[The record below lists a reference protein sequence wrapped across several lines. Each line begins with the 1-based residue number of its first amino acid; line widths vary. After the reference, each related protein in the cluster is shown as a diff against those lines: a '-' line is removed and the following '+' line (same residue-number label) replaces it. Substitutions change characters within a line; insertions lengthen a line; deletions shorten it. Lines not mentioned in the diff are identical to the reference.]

1 MEEETGVRSLISN
14 QDEILNAPF
23 FATAQLLLAGS
34 DAQGL
39 RYGTVGTPETLFV
52 EWRDEEPPAGDLSA
66 GALLDRPVGQML
78 RKDRLLD
85 LVRNFV
91 IFDAGIKKV
100 PRQHQFVGVKL
111 AQERLA
117 KREGGVIW
125 HTQGSGKSILMVLL
139 AKWILER
146 EPDARVLVITD
157 RDELDKQ
164 I

>member
-1 MEEETGVRSLISN
+1 IELKRSSVEIGDGIRQLISN
-14 QDEILNAPF
+14 QDEIFNAPF

-52 EWRDEEPPAGDLSA
+52 DWRAEDPPAGDVPT
-66 GALLDRPVGQML
+66 GRHPGRPVGQML

-85 LVRNFV
+85 LIRNFV

-117 KREGGVIW
+117 KR
-125 HTQGSGKSILMVLL
+125 
-139 AKWILER
+139 
-146 EPDARVLVITD
+146 
-157 RDELDKQ
+157 
-164 I
+164 